1 MPADTVPGSQDGGG
15 GWESWLLLLWSSFL
29 EASRCHQMVI
39 PISNEPWALCC
50 LITLCYL
57 VFGVDFTFTNSSSGK
72 WGLERRTYF
81 LWEKMNMV
89 HFEPWTKHFS
99 NEFQTFLMGLVRCL
113 SFTVTWGFFREVQNS
128 ALVCEMQVW
137 PALLCKRMWLKVGRV
152 IFICPWSY
160 KKPSILFLN
169 RVASYILLHY
179 AKFKN
184 VSAAKVSL
192 KLNCFG
198 LHSTFYSWIAGVFW
212 GTLVLFRIDL
222 AASEPSPNAP
232 PPTPAFQGR

>member
-1 MPADTVPGSQDGGG
+1 
-15 GWESWLLLLWSSFL
+15 
-29 EASRCHQMVI
+29 MVI
-39 PISNEPWALCC
+39 LISNEPWALCC
-50 LITLCYL
+50 LVTLCYL

-113 SFTVTWGFFREVQNS
+113 SFTVTWGFFHEVQNS
-128 ALVCEMQVW
+128 ALVCGMQVW
-137 PALLCKRMWLKVGRV
+137 PALLCKIMWLKVGRV
-152 IFICPWSY
+152 IFICLWSY

-184 VSAAKVSL
+184 VSAAKVNL
-192 KLNCFG
+192 KLNYFG
-198 LHSTFYSWIAGVFW
+198 LHSTFYSWITGVFW

-222 AASEPSPNAP
+222 ATSEPSLHHP
-232 PPTPAFQGR
+232 PPLQPFRVVN